1 MEEVKVSIYLDTYII
16 VYMYMEWILLNVL
29 VDL

>member
-1 MEEVKVSIYLDTYII
+1 MEQVKVSIFLDTYII

>member
-1 MEEVKVSIYLDTYII
+1 MEEVKVSIFLDTYII